1 MFIDIVIQNNIN
13 HDRGQRTTN
22 LLLFKD
28 AVNIKKVCILNYS
41 KKKHS
46 KQKQLTIIFYNWLI
60 LYQLFIGL

>member
-1 MFIDIVIQNNIN
+1 MVHLLFQKMYYITMFIDIVIQNNIN

-41 KKKHS
+41 KKKH
-46 KQKQLTIIFYNWLI
+46 
-60 LYQLFIGL
+60 